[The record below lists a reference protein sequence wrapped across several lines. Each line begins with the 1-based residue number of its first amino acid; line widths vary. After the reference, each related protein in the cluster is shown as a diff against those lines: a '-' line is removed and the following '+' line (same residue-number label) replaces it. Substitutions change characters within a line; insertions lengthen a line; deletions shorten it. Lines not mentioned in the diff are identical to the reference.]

1 MLTLNIEDLRKERR
15 PLWMTHWGVENVA
28 DLLGGGGDVWADRL
42 HTEWSRDAGEEISE
56 GETFH

>member
-15 PLWMTHWGVENVA
+15 PLWMTHWEVENVA

-42 HTEWSRDAGEEISE
+42 HAEWSRDAGEEISE
-56 GETFH
+56 SETTH